1 MLCFNHRR
9 CLLLLNRFRK
19 WSLLAVK
26 CGRMWTHMH
35 TWRCAWQR
43 NGKIMS
49 RKINSDGTKI
59 WIWLISISFFFFKS
73 IYLLMTIDFGLI
85 LSRWKIEIEPI
96 FFRKIEF
103 LSFFIDFQLSPRIK
117 KKINFFSMFFR
128 WWNISQDI
136 AKCSL
141 FADKKKLSRK
151 MKNRFFIR
159 NKMTT
164 FKYVVKNIHSPN
176 NRKERNPFSSLRRW
190 LEPFIFIFFWQLQ
203 KQNQRE
209 NNEPSKS
216 TYSRA
221 RRRAQTHL

>member
-1 MLCFNHRR
+1 MDLIDFDFIFFFQID
-9 CLLLLNRFRK
+9 LFIDDNRFRFNFK
-19 WSLLAVK
+19 PMKNWNWA
-26 CGRMWTHMH
+26 
-35 TWRCAWQR
+35 
-43 NGKIMS
+43 
-49 RKINSDGTKI
+49 D
-59 WIWLISISFFFFKS
+59 FFQ
-73 IYLLMTIDFGLI
+73 
-85 LSRWKIEIEPI
+85 
-96 FFRKIEF
+96 KIEF

-117 KKINFFSMFFR
+117 KKINFLSMFFR
-128 WWNISQDI
+128 WWNIYQDI

-159 NKMTT
+159 NKMTM

-176 NRKERNPFSSLRRW
+176 NRKERNPFWSLRRW

-221 RRRAQTHL
+221 RIRAQTHL